1 MSTEI
6 ELYKDTLGHPDVLNT
21 AHKLATQ
28 IADTDF
34 VPKAFRR
41 KPEAVMAALLTGRE
55 LGLGPMTALQR
66 IHVIEGKAGLDA
78 QGMRAQVLAA
88 GHELWI
94 VESTP
99 DKCTAAGRRRGSE
112 HVQQVTWTIQEARAA
127 GLAGKGNWKSY
138 PRQMLQARATAEL
151 CRLVAPDALGGL
163 AYSSEELAD
172 EQPTTVRRTV
182 KQPDIEPASQA
193 DVVRIT
199 TKAITVEPSTTPAPS
214 WDEPDDVVDAE
225 VVADTP
231 ARGVNHDWTK
241 PADPEPDAGLPL
253 EDPDPAL
260 ATSKQV
266 NKLSILFNR
275 QGWDEDTIDA
285 YISNLSGGR
294 TTSRKDLTKT
304 EASNAIEELEAAS

>member
-1 MSTEI
+1 MTDI

-28 IADTDF
+28 ISDTDF

-88 GHELWI
+88 GHDLWI

-99 DKCTAAGRRRGSE
+99 EKCVAAGRRRGSE
-112 HVQQVTWTIQEARAA
+112 HVQEVTWTMQEARAA

-151 CRLVAPDALGGL
+151 CRLIAPDALGGL

-172 EQPTTVRRTV
+172 ETPQTVRRANR
-182 KQPDIEPASQA
+182 QSPSEPQA

-199 TKAITVEPSTTPAPS
+199 TPATIPDAAPNTPAPA
-214 WDEPDDVVDAE
+214 WDDDVTEAE
-225 VVADTP
+225 IVEEQPTR
-231 ARGVNHDWTK
+231 RGVNHDWSK
-241 PADPEPDAGLPL
+241 PVSGGDQEHTETGDPN
-253 EDPDPAL
+253 L
-260 ATSKQV
+260 ATTQQV
-266 NKLSILFNR
+266 RMLSALFNGR
-275 QGWDEDTIDA
+275 GMDEDQIDA
-285 YISNLSGGR
+285 LVLDASSSR
-294 TTSRKDLTKT
+294 TTSRKELTKQ
-304 EASNAIEELEAAS
+304 EASTLIDQLKGTT